1 MRHSILLVSLLCVP
15 ALAQQPANSP
25 IRTEGPR
32 LAVTRGCGLQKL
44 DQAPGLIGGGAD
56 YEVHFGTAV
65 RVEPVLG
72 RNCPMTQHLTLRA
85 EAVLRADETVL
96 TPPGVLPAQDERTAI
111 YRHAP
116 GCDER
121 YEVRPDGVA
130 LSWRFEARPAGH
142 GDLVVRYRY
151 DTTLGRPSR
160 VGDSFELNGPHGG
173 VRVGGVTGIAADGR
187 RVAGNLRWEG
197 EHLELS
203 LPASFVDT
211 ATYPL
216 VLDPLIGPIVPVSF
230 SLNFAE
236 FDPDVAHSEI
246 GYWLVVWRRDLS
258 ASTQPVR
265 GQRINVDGTLRGST
279 LFFSSSGAASAPR
292 VSSNREYGG
301 FGVVWTQTAS
311 GTHSVQ
317 FQSLPAY
324 DVPQLPT
331 PILLTTIASNTTD
344 AYPSAVIGSDMD
356 SIADPGSEG
365 YLVVWEDDATNTIRR
380 RAVRITLGGAV
391 QMTLP
396 LAIWTNGALG
406 PFYEQPAI
414 SRHAVGTNRM
424 LVVAR
429 RRPSPIGGSAI
440 VGQFVD
446 SLGIPIGAT
455 ATIASSTT
463 NDLFAPAVDG
473 HGNRWIVAWER
484 RGTAPSFDSV
494 RVVSTDSAFILGSV
508 AIFGGAATNQA
519 SAPTVCY
526 APSRTWLG
534 YQRITA
540 LPTPTTTLQ
549 LAALRSDTCT
559 SCNDGLTVS
568 FPSGPRIVAAREPL
582 KPNSVNAPPRL
593 GFVVFDDSILDIGGQ
608 RITDA
613 GNGTAVV
620 QGSACGNTGS
630 IVQATPP
637 NIGQDYIEDRSFT
650 GTVAFFNLTPVLP
663 TNLCGTCEFAPLG
676 TVVEAPPFAFWRRV
690 RFVIPCEPS
699 LVGEQMLTQWLV
711 FDLGAASTP
720 CPGFPGLYGSE
731 RRLLTIGN

>member
-1 MRHSILLVSLLCVP
+1 MPHCKLLVSLLCLP
-15 ALAQQPANSP
+15 ALAQQPAHSP

-32 LAVTRGCGLQKL
+32 VAMTRGSGLQPSGE
-44 DQAPGLIGGGAD
+44 ANGLIGGGAD
-56 YEVHFGTAV
+56 YEVHFAESV
-65 RVEPVLG
+65 RFEPVLG
-72 RNCPMTQHLTLRA
+72 RNCPTTQHLTLRA

-96 TPPGVLPAQDERTAI
+96 IPPGVLPAQDERTAI

-187 RVAGNLRWEG
+187 RVAGNLRWQG

-236 FDPDVAHSEI
+236 FDPDVAYNEY
-246 GYWLVVWRRDLS
+246 GFWLVVWRRDLS
-258 ASTQPVR
+258 ATSQVVR
-265 GQRINVDGTLRGST
+265 GQRIDDNGALLGST
-279 LFFSSSGAASAPR
+279 VFFTSSGVASAPR
-292 VSSNREYGG
+292 ISSNREYDT
-301 FGVVWTQTAS
+301 FGVVWTQTLA

-317 FQSLPAY
+317 FQSVPAAN
-324 DVPQLPT
+324 PAQI
-331 PILLTTIASNTTD
+331 PILLTTIATNTTA
-344 AYPSAVIGSDMD
+344 AYPSAAIAGDLD
-356 SIADPGSEG
+356 SLADQNEG

-429 RRPSPIGGSAI
+429 RRPSAIGGSTI

-455 ATIASSTT
+455 ATIASSTA

-473 HGNRWIVAWER
+473 HGDRWVVAWER
-484 RGTAPSFDSV
+484 RASAPAYGSV
-494 RVVSTDSAFILGSV
+494 RVVSTDSAFNLGSV
-508 AIFGGAATNQA
+508 ATYGGTLLNQT
-519 SAPTVCY
+519 SAPTVCF
-526 APSRTWLG
+526 AQSRTWLG

-540 LPTPTTTLQ
+540 QPTPTTTLQ

-568 FPSGPRIVAAREPL
+568 FPSGSRIVAAREP
-582 KPNSVNAPPRL
+582 PYPFTVNVPPRTGL
-593 GFVVFDDSILDIGGQ
+593 VVFDDSILDIGGQ

-613 GNGTAVV
+613 GNGTAVI
-620 QGSACGNTGS
+620 QGSACGNAGS
-630 IVQATPP
+630 LLQATPP
-637 NIGQDYIEDRSFT
+637 NIGQDYLEDRTFT
-650 GTVAFFNLTPVLP
+650 GTIAFFNLTPVLP
-663 TNLCGTCEFAPLG
+663 TNLCGTCELAPLG
-676 TVVEAPPFAFWRRV
+676 TAIDAPPFGFWRRV
-690 RFVIPCEPS
+690 RFVIPCEPT
-699 LVGEQMLTQWLV
+699 LVGEQMLTQWIV
-711 FDLGAASTP
+711 FDISAASAP
-720 CPGFPGLYGSE
+720 CPVLPGLYGSE